1 MDADLLPLGDPQTP
15 FEGQLVAFLTKELPV
30 EEFIPAMLG
39 EPLVILMPADQAK
52 TVAESGEG
60 IQPGT
65 TLNLFQ
71 VGSDDRPFLA
81 LFTSAE
87 RAEWV
92 LEQAPEMNG
101 ALGIET
107 YHLLS
112 QLGDGP
118 GIVINPGYDRQF
130 ALDSEQVKGLM
141 EAVTVHGEEHTHDE
155 NCDHG

>member
-1 MDADLLPLGDPQTP
+1 MESDLLPLGDPQTP
-15 FEGQLVAFLTKELPV
+15 FEGQLVAFLEKELGV

-39 EPLVILMPADQAK
+39 APLIILMPAEQAK
-52 TVAESGEG
+52 AVAEGDEG

-71 VGSDDRPFLA
+71 VGSEDKPFLA

-92 LEQAPEMNG
+92 LEQAPEMDG

-112 QLGDGP
+112 QLPDGP

-130 ALDSEQVKGLM
+130 ALDPNQVKGLM
-141 EAVTVHGEEHTHDE
+141 EAVTVEREDE
-155 NCDHG
+155 GSAEGS